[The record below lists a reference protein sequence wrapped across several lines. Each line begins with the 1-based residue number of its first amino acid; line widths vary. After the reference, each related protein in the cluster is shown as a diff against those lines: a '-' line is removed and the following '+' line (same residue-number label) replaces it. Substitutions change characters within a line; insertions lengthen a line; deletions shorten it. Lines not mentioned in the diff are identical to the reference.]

1 MYKRQDE
8 YDIANLVYA
17 GKGGLFDA
25 IRRSIDPVK
34 ISHPLW
40 DEKIILNDLEAD
52 SWAENY
58 KIPAE
63 ADVYKRQVRNHFN
76 SGLHVFGEHGAT
88 DTKTAG
94 LLSANRNQHLA
105 WFIIKPVSRPNLH
118 LGVRWF
124 CASEEDVYKR
134 QALHGSSDGPEG

>member
-1 MYKRQDE
+1 MHDDCVVTKNRALLNGALFQKRLSIVLERVVLQGYHATLREVQSLIAFLLFGNRTCKQLNQTAGNDE

-52 SWAENY
+52 SWVETY

-63 ADVYKRQVRNHFN
+63 GHRLR
-76 SGLHVFGEHGAT
+76 
-88 DTKTAG
+88 
-94 LLSANRNQHLA
+94 
-105 WFIIKPVSRPNLH
+105 
-118 LGVRWF
+118 
-124 CASEEDVYKR
+124 
-134 QALHGSSDGPEG
+134 